1 MNVCDAW
8 IDKVA
13 KILPEECLVRDLVKA
28 KVFSTPFTAHFARKA
43 GKSPPYFK
51 LGKRI
56 MYPKEGVIR
65 WLHEQKREGL
75 EKGDPAEK

>member
-43 GKSPPYFK
+43 GNLFECDSLQLIQFLNNNDSSTFCNVYTFFF
-51 LGKRI
+51 
-56 MYPKEGVIR
+56 
-65 WLHEQKREGL
+65 
-75 EKGDPAEK
+75 